1 MGQTSGFFVSQNGDR
16 VYTPAWLAQFVRA
29 LVTSGVYADEVGVTA
44 MDGMTVAVGQGRA
57 WIEGYLY
64 NNDGPLTL
72 VIGTASA
79 SLHRKDSIV
88 LRLDLNERTIEAY
101 VVAGTPAAKDPVA
114 PEVVRTADRYEL
126 KIAEVYVPAGTTAIT
141 QPLITDTRLDDAVC
155 GITVS
160 AVQHIPTAA
169 YMVSM
174 EAEFRAWFEHVQ
186 GILGTDEAGNLLQLI
201 EANAAADAETF
212 AALRRE
218 MADGDAAVHP
228 ITAGGTGAVTAE
240 QARTNLGIT
249 PDNIG
254 AIAKMKL
261 LATQKV
267 NGQSGTGKN
276 NSVQRIATIPA
287 AVNAQIVGVY
297 FTGTISSDKSGY
309 NASMIIGEAG
319 GKYYDGIELKS
330 GTYNKKFMGY
340 VLNGFANTDVSF
352 EIVSGGEVRAYSDS
366 SDDEGYPAAVA
377 TVNGTLEYYGVNLA

>member
-16 VYTPAWLAQFVRA
+16 VYTPAWLAQFVHA
-29 LVTSGVYADEVGVTA
+29 LVTNGVYVDEVGVTA

-64 NNDGPLTL
+64 SNDSPLTL

-174 EAEFRAWFEHVQ
+174 EAEFRTWFEHIQ

-201 EANAAADAETF
+201 EANAATDAETF
-212 AALRRE
+212 AAIRRE
-218 MADGDAAVHP
+218 MAEGDAAVHP
-228 ITAGGTGAVTAE
+228 ITAGGTGAATAE
-240 QARTNLGIT
+240 EARTNLGIT

-254 AIAKMKL
+254 AIAKMQL
-261 LATQKV
+261 LATQKISGSTTSK
-267 NGQSGTGKN
+267 NG
-276 NSVQRIATIPA
+276 VARIATVPS
-287 AVNAQIVGVY
+287 AVDAQIIGVY
-297 FTGTISSDKSGY
+297 FTGTVKSSDSRYPAKMIVGSG
-309 NASMIIGEAG
+309 SGFS
-319 GKYYDGIELKS
+319 DGMSVGI
-330 GTYNKKFMGY
+330 GTYNRRFLGY
-340 VLNGFANTDVSF
+340 ALNGFANMDLDF
-352 EIVSGGEVRAYSDS
+352 AIGAGAEIKAYSNSGNDN
-366 SDDEGYPAAVA
+366 DTYYATA
-377 TVNGTLEYYGVNLA
+377 TVNGTLEYYGVYLA

>member
-29 LVTSGVYADEVGVTA
+29 LVTSGVYADELGVTA

-64 NNDGPLTL
+64 SNDSPLTL

-88 LRLDLNERTIEAY
+88 LRLDLNERTIAAH

-114 PEVVRTADRYEL
+114 PKVVRTADRYEL

-169 YMVSM
+169 YLVSM

-186 GILGTDEAGNLLQLI
+186 GILGSDEAGNLLQLI

-212 AALRRE
+212 AAIRKE
-218 MADGDAAVHP
+218 MADGDAAIHP
-228 ITAGGTGAVTAE
+228 ITAGGTGAATAAE
-240 QARTNLGIT
+240 ARTNLGIT

-261 LATQKV
+261 LATQKI
-267 NGQSGTGKN
+267 SGSTTSKSG
-276 NSVQRIATIPA
+276 VQTIATVPT
-287 AVNAQIVGVY
+287 AVDAQIIGVY
-297 FTGTISSDKSGY
+297 FTGTVKTSNSGY
-309 NASMIIGEAG
+309 PAKLIVGSGSSFSYGMTIDA
-319 GKYYDGIELKS
+319 
-330 GTYNKKFMGY
+330 GTYNRQFLGY
-340 VLNGFANTDVSF
+340 ALNGFVNMDERF
-352 EIVSGGEVRAYSDS
+352 DIKGGSLIKAHSDS
-366 SDDEGYPAAVA
+366 GDDDEGYRATA
-377 TVNGTLEYYGVNLA
+377 TVNGTLEYYGVYLA

>member
-29 LVTSGVYADEVGVTA
+29 LVTNGVYADEVGVTA

-79 SLHRKDSIV
+79 SLHRRDSIV

-174 EAEFRAWFEHVQ
+174 EAEFRTWFEHVQ

-212 AALRRE
+212 AAIRRE
-218 MADGDAAVHP
+218 MATGDAAVHP
-228 ITAGGTGAVTAE
+228 ITAGGTGAATAAE
-240 QARTNLGIT
+240 ARTNLGIT

-267 NGQSGTGKN
+267 SGSTTEGNGLKT
-276 NSVQRIATIPA
+276 IAKVPS
-287 AVNAQIVGVY
+287 AVDAQIIGVY
-297 FTGTISSDKSGY
+297 FTGTVKTSDSKYPAKLIVGDGSSFIQG
-309 NASMIIGEAG
+309 MTIGP
-319 GKYYDGIELKS
+319 
-330 GTYNKKFMGY
+330 GTYNRQFLGY
-340 VLNGFANTDVSF
+340 ALNGFENMEGRFDIKGGSSIKAYSN
-352 EIVSGGEVRAYSDS
+352 SGGDGTYYAT
-366 SDDEGYPAAVA
+366 A
-377 TVNGTLEYYGVNLA
+377 TVNGTLEYYGVYLV